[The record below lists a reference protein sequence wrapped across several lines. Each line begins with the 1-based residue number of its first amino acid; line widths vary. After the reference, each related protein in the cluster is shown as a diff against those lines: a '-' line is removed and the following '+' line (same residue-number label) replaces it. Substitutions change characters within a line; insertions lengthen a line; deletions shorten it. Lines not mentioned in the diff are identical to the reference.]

1 MSGPSVSGAGVPPRP
16 PGTLNVCLALGI
28 VAGGVGLQWLASRA
42 EGTATLLGLG
52 VAFSFLFLPLY
63 SLLHEAEHRV
73 FHVNPRVNEGF
84 GLLLAAFF
92 PGPFTFL
99 RACHLG
105 HHRRNRSDAEM
116 FDLYYPSDNRT
127 WKRVYFYFLYT
138 GGFWLAVPLAVG
150 SMLVWPGFLRGQVI
164 KDPSTVAMLHG
175 IPEGFFRRI
184 RLECAGVVLLH
195 AALIGGLGLS
205 PGRYLLLYALYGVNW
220 SAQQYITHAASPRHV
235 LDGAHNLRAWRGYE
249 VLLLHFNWHLA
260 HHQHPRVPWLYL
272 PRYDDASRTRPGY
285 LTSFLRF
292 WRGPRL
298 TEPLAQAPGLAGTLE
313 EASAGDASSGERSRE
328 DWAATGTPASPNS
341 PGSRRAC

>member
-1 MSGPSVSGAGVPPRP
+1 MSESFSPPPP
-16 PGTLNVCLALGI
+16 PGRLNVCLALGI
-28 VAGGVGLQWLASRA
+28 ISGGVGLQWLASRV
-42 EGTATLLGLG
+42 EGNGTLLALG
-52 VAFSFLFLPLY
+52 VVFAFLFLPLY

-73 FHVNPRVNEGF
+73 FHANASVNEAF
-84 GLLLAAFF
+84 GVLLAAFF

-116 FDLYYPSDNRT
+116 FDLYYPSDNLA

-138 GGFWLAVPLAVG
+138 GGFWVAVPLAVV
-150 SMLVWPGFLRGQVI
+150 SMLVWPRMLRGQVL
-164 KDPSTVAMLHG
+164 KDPSTVAMLNG

-184 RLECAGVVLLH
+184 RWECAGVVLLH
-195 AALIGGLGLS
+195 AGLILGLGLS
-205 PGRYLLLYALYGVNW
+205 PGRYLLLYVLYGVNW

-235 LDGAHNLRAWRGYE
+235 LDGAHNLRAARVYE

-272 PRYDDASRTRPGY
+272 PRYDDPSRERPGY

-298 TEPLAQAPGLAGTLE
+298 TEPLVPVPAPAE
-313 EASAGDASSGERSRE
+313 EGSRAASSSG
-328 DWAATGTPASPNS
+328 
-341 PGSRRAC
+341 